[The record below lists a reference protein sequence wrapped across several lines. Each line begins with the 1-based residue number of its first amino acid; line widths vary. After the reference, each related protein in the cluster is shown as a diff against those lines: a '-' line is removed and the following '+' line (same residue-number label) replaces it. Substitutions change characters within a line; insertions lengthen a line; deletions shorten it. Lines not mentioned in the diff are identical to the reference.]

1 VIREKD
7 MKIFLHASR
16 ITHPPSLCFGATG
29 HVRAFTLIEMIL
41 AIGVAA
47 IVLVAVNAVLFT
59 ALHLREVTSDVVD
72 SATPLDA
79 TVTFIRRD
87 LQCCVTPTN
96 GTSKILSGNF
106 KAGTINSPGVAEPVA
121 VEMCTATGALN
132 ASTPWADI
140 QRVTYELKNSTDA
153 SGRRDLYRSV
163 TRNLLATSASPDVQD
178 QLMLSGVES
187 VKFSGYDGSRW
198 QETWDTSDANTINT
212 NLPLAV
218 KVEIQMAGDN
228 KNITEPIQLIVPMDA
243 VARTNMVFASTG
255 N

>member
-1 VIREKD
+1 
-7 MKIFLHASR
+7 MKIGMTNESLIAALRKQSGVVR
-16 ITHPPSLCFGATG
+16 ISSLAAG
-29 HVRAFTLIEMIL
+29 FTLIEMIL

-59 ALHLREVTSDVVD
+59 ALHLREVTSNVVD
-72 SATPLDA
+72 AATPLDA

-106 KAGTINSPGVAEPVA
+106 KAGTINSPGVTEPVA

-132 ASTPWADI
+132 ATTPWGDI

-153 SGRRDLYRSV
+153 SGRRDLYRSI
-163 TRNLLATSASPDVQD
+163 TRNLLAISATPDVQD

-187 VKFSGYDGSRW
+187 VKFSCYDGSRW
-198 QETWDTSDANTINT
+198 QDTWDTSDANTINT

-218 KVEIQMAGDN
+218 KVEIQMAGDK
-228 KNITEPIQLIVPMDA
+228 KNITEPIQLIVPIDA
-243 VARTNMVFASTG
+243 VARTNMVLSGT
-255 N
+255 